1 MAGSPLKGRE
11 NESAQLTMFDEE
23 ERDLFGFDSKLRAE
37 HGIVCGIDEAG
48 RGPLAG
54 DLFTAAVIFDEGV
67 FIEGLDDSK
76 KLTEKKREK
85 LYDEICAKARA
96 WCVATASVEEI
107 ERINIL
113 QADFRAM
120 ERAYAGLGMTAGLVI
135 VDGNMLPNIDAPMR
149 SIVKGDAK
157 SASVAAASVLAKVSR
172 DRYMRQMAEKYPHYG
187 FEKNK
192 GYGSKAHYAALD
204 EYGQCDIHRPFF
216 LRKYYAKKAE
226 NGQTGKG

>member
-85 LYDEICAKARA
+85 LFDEICAKARA